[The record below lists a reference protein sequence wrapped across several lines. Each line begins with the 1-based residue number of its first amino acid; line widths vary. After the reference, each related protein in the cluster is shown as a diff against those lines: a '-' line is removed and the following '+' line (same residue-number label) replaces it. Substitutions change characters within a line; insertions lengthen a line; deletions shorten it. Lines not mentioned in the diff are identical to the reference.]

1 MKKIILILFITFLP
15 LSTALAALPAVT
27 EFPNPLD
34 FDTFSELVDAVIT
47 WLVVISTPI
56 IVLLIVIAGLVFMF
70 SGANPNQQ
78 KTARNIIL
86 YSLLG
91 YAIILLARVLMAVV
105 MGVL

>member
-1 MKKIILILFITFLP
+1 MLFAVLLP
-15 LSTALAALPAVT
+15 RVAFAVPPSVT
-27 EFPNPLD
+27 EFPNPLKST
-34 FDTFSELVDAVIT
+34 TFGELVDAVIA

-86 YSLLG
+86 YSLIG

-105 MGVL
+105 TGVLK

>member
-1 MKKIILILFITFLP
+1 MKKIILILFIAFLP
-15 LSTALAALPAVT
+15 LFAFAVPPAAI
-27 EFPNPLD
+27 EFPNP
-34 FDTFSELVDAVIT
+34 FNATTVEALVDMTIS

-56 IVLLIVIAGLVFMF
+56 IVLLIVIAGVVFMF

-105 MGVL
+105 TGVLK